1 MEVPMRFLQASPFSW
16 DEAVLRI
23 VSPTRRRRNGTQA
36 GGDHPLILHASVH
49 PFGGQGWDFRAPG
62 AHLVISKCA
71 KLPCIAVALGEK
83 RRRGSRMRE
92 RTRRIVHE
100 ASHVHDSLIDLTKS
114 NQIENIRFW
123 LRTGQIACLQQSIT
137 QAVDMR

>member
-1 MEVPMRFLQASPFSW
+1 M
-16 DEAVLRI
+16 
-23 VSPTRRRRNGTQA
+23 
-36 GGDHPLILHASVH
+36 
-49 PFGGQGWDFRAPG
+49 
-62 AHLVISKCA
+62 
-71 KLPCIAVALGEK
+71 
-83 RRRGSRMRE
+83 
-92 RTRRIVHE
+92 HE